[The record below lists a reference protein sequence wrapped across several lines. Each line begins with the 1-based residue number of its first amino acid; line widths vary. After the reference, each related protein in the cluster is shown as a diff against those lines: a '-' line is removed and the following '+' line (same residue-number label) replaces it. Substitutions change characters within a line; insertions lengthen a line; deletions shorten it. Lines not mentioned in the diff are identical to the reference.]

1 MSNHTLI
8 VGFGIAGVTIAH
20 RLHHADQQ
28 FKIIS
33 DQSQCASR
41 TAGGVIN
48 PIALKRYKKAWKAD
62 VFYHEAIKFYR
73 FLETR
78 LDADLL
84 KSKPIYKA
92 LNSAEDQNDFL
103 IASDRNFLDQFLSPK
118 ILSDSKIFTTT
129 DVIGEVKSTFTID
142 LNSLL
147 DSSAEFFRDIYISD
161 SFRFEELE
169 FLENGHFLYRNETFT
184 HVIFCEGFGININP
198 FFNDLPIYGN
208 KGEYL
213 IISST
218 DLNYQEVILKSRYFL
233 IPLGGD
239 LYKFGAN
246 YNRKSLN
253 NQPTK
258 ETRDH
263 LKIEFEKMIDCK
275 YEIVNQVAGVRPTV
289 KDRKPVLGRHQQH
302 NNLYVFN
309 GFGSRGVLVG
319 PSLSQELYDFIFND
333 KELEKEINVNRFY
346 SPL

>member
-20 RLHHADQQ
+20 RLHHANQQ

-48 PIALKRYKKAWKAD
+48 PIALKRYKKAWNAD
-62 VFYHEAIKFYR
+62 VFYDEAIKFYR
-73 FLETR
+73 FLGNK
-78 LDADLL
+78 LNSDLL
-84 KSKPIYKA
+84 NSKPIYKA
-92 LNSAEDQNDFL
+92 LNSAEDQNNFM
-103 IASDRNFLDQFLSPK
+103 IASDRYFLNQFLSPN
-118 ILSDSKIFTTT
+118 IFNDNGIFNTTHA
-129 DVIGEVKSTFTID
+129 IGKVKSTFTID

-213 IISST
+213 IISLT

-246 YNRKSLN
+246 YDRKSLN

-263 LKIEFEKMIDCK
+263 LKIEFEKMITCE

-289 KDRKPVLGRHQQH
+289 KDRKPVLGCHPKH
-302 NNLYVFN
+302 CNLYVFN
-309 GFGSRGVLVG
+309 GFGSRGVLAA
-319 PSLSQELYDFIFND
+319 PSLSETLYEFIFND
-333 KELEKEINVNRFY
+333 KELHKEINVKRFY

>member
-1 MSNHTLI
+1 MFNNTLI

-20 RLHHADQQ
+20 RLHNSNHK

-246 YNRKSLN
+246 YDRKSLN

-263 LKIEFEKMIDCK
+263 LKIEFEKMITCE

-289 KDRKPVLGRHQQH
+289 KDRKPVLGCHPKH
-302 NNLYVFN
+302 CNLYVFN
-309 GFGSRGVLVG
+309 GFGSRGVLAA
-319 PSLSQELYDFIFND
+319 PSLSETLYEFIFND
-333 KELEKEINVNRFY
+333 KELHKEINVKRFY